1 MNAPDESAE
10 NQFAI
15 SQKLAV
21 PFSKAATLLG
31 ATEDMVP
38 AVESALGGVLA
49 RGFIGVMIVLMGVMV
64 LSHSDLLFCLQ
75 ASLQTQ

>member
-1 MNAPDESAE
+1 
-10 NQFAI
+10 
-15 SQKLAV
+15 
-21 PFSKAATLLG
+21 
-31 ATEDMVP
+31 
-38 AVESALGGVLA
+38 LGGVLA